1 MMDDTITTLLRGVA
15 DGSIPVADAR
25 TALEGAELTED
36 EMASAI
42 DHGVFNIAEPGT
54 IVSASLAP
62 SGASYLTMFFL
73 AWGLFWICYWS
84 FSMIY
89 GLAKGWGP
97 TAIVVPPRHDDDNRD
112 HDWHHLPEVHLARH
126 HHRQAR
132 SKQIHSRARQRLAG
146 VQVVM
151 HHGT

>member
-1 MMDDTITTLLRGVA
+1 MMDDTITNLLRGVA
-15 DGSIPVADAR
+15 DGSIAVDDAR
-25 TALEGAELTED
+25 TALEGAELSED

-89 GLAKGWGP
+89 SLAKGW
-97 TAIVVPPRHDDDNRD
+97 DQQQ
-112 HDWHHLPEVHLARH
+112 LSFHLAMTMTTVIMIGIIYLKYILPDTIIVKHAQNKFIPEHAKDWREY
-126 HHRQAR
+126 
-132 SKQIHSRARQRLAG
+132 KW
-146 VQVVM
+146 
-151 HHGT
+151 

>member
-25 TALEGAELTED
+25 TALEGAELTEE
-36 EMASAI
+36 EMSTAI
-42 DHGVFNIAEPGT
+42 DHGVFNVAEPGT

-73 AWGLFWICYWS
+73 AWGLFWICYLS

-89 GLAKGWGP
+89 GLAKGW
-97 TAIVVPPRHDDDNRD
+97 DQQQ
-112 HDWHHLPEVHLARH
+112 LSFHLAMTMTTVIMIGIIYLKYILPDTIIVKHAQNKFIPEHQKDWREY
-126 HHRQAR
+126 
-132 SKQIHSRARQRLAG
+132 KW
-146 VQVVM
+146 
-151 HHGT
+151 

>member
-15 DGSIPVADAR
+15 DGSISVDDAR
-25 TALEGAELTED
+25 TALEDAELTEE

-89 GLAKGWGP
+89 GLAKGW
-97 TAIVVPPRHDDDNRD
+97 D
-112 HDWHHLPEVHLARH
+112 LSL
-126 HHRQAR
+126 
-132 SKQIHSRARQRLAG
+132 IHI
-146 VQVVM
+146 
-151 HHGT
+151 

>member
-25 TALEGAELTED
+25 TALEGAELE
-36 EMASAI
+36 EMSTAI
-42 DHGVFNIAEPGT
+42 DHGVFNAAEPGT

-62 SGASYLTMFFL
+62 GCILPHLFFL

-89 GLAKGWGP
+89 GLAKGW
-97 TAIVVPPRHDDDNRD
+97 DQQQ
-112 HDWHHLPEVHLARH
+112 LSFHLAMTMTTVIMIGIIYLKYILPDTIKHAQNKFIPEHQKDWREY
-126 HHRQAR
+126 
-132 SKQIHSRARQRLAG
+132 KW
-146 VQVVM
+146 
-151 HHGT
+151 